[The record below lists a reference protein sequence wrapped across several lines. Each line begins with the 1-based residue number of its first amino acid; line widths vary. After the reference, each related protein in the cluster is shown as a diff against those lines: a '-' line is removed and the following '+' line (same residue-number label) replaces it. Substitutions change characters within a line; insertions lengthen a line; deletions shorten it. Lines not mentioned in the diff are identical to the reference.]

1 MCRGYCGAGWDGRMA
16 EEVCLD
22 RVGGLS
28 QNPRLFKVAR
38 PEDKMSLSRW

>member
-1 MCRGYCGAGWDGRMA
+1 MA

-28 QNPRLFKVAR
+28 QNPRLFGVAR
-38 PEDKMSLSRW
+38 PEDGDEFESMVR